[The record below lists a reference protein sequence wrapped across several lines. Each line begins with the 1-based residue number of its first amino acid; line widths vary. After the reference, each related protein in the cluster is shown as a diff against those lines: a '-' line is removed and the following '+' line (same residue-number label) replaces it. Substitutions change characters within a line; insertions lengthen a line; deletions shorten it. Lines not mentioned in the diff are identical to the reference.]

1 MKINNYFCKMK
12 KILAFG
18 LLFSV
23 LTSFSSIGKH
33 KFYVSIYQINYA
45 QEKKAL
51 QITSRLF
58 IDDLNNVLTKK
69 YNYNIH
75 IGEKNGTEN
84 DVVLMQK
91 YITDHFSLKVNGEQ
105 KRIIFLSKELE
116 GNVVICYFKC
126 KDIAKIK
133 TLEVQNTC
141 LFELD
146 SEQQNI
152 MQSTIYGIKKSI
164 LLTGDT
170 IKGMLKE

>member
-1 MKINNYFCKMK
+1 MK
-12 KILAFG
+12 KIITFG
-18 LLFSV
+18 LLFIF
-23 LTSFSSIGKH
+23 LTSFTSIGIH

-45 QEKKAL
+45 QEKKVL

-69 YNYNIH
+69 YKQNIH
-75 IGEKNGTEN
+75 IGEPNESEN
-84 DVVLMQK
+84 DVVLMKK
-91 YITDHFSLKVNGEQ
+91 YFTDHFSLKVNGEQ
-105 KRIIFLSKELE
+105 KQIIFLSKELE
-116 GNVVICYFKC
+116 SNVVICYFKC
-126 KDIAKIK
+126 KDIAKIN

-152 MQSTIYGIKKSI
+152 MQSTIYGIKKSV

>member
-1 MKINNYFCKMK
+1 MK
-12 KILAFG
+12 KIVVFG
-18 LLFSV
+18 LLFTV
-23 LTSFSSIGKH
+23 LTSFTAFEIH

-45 QEKKAL
+45 QEKKEL
-51 QITSRLF
+51 QITARIF
-58 IDDLNNVLTKK
+58 IDDLNKVLSKK
-69 YNYNIH
+69 HKQNIH
-75 IGEKNGTEN
+75 IGEPNETEN

-91 YITDHFSLKVNGEQ
+91 YLIDHFSLKVNGDQ
-105 KRIIFLSKELE
+105 KQLFFLSKELE

-126 KDIAKIK
+126 KDIAKIN

-152 MQSTIYGIKKSI
+152 MQSTIYGIKKSV
-164 LLTGDT
+164 LLTQDS